1 MAHPHHPPL
10 LSCSGEGAQADRAVA
25 MGAVVGSDWGP
36 APTSVWRRRAVL
48 VLSTCSTVSSGTFSR
63 RLSL

>member
-10 LSCSGEGAQADRAVA
+10 LPYTGEGAQADRAVA
-25 MGAVVGSDWGP
+25 VGAVVGSDRGP
-36 APTSVWRRRAVL
+36 APTSIWRRRAVL

-63 RLSL
+63 RLPL